1 MTPHSD
7 VRRGGFGLIG
17 GSGLTCLAGLSLDQ
31 QHHLETPYGSPSAPI
46 EGGHFHGY
54 PVYFLPRH
62 GIGHRLCPHEINYR
76 ANIDALRQLGVARII
91 GVNAVGGIGSGATTG
106 SIVIPDQLIDYTWG
120 RASTFAEAGAVNH
133 IDFTYPYSEPM
144 RAALARAA
152 RRIQLSVV
160 NGGVH
165 GIMQGPRLET
175 AAEINRLERDGCT
188 VVGMTGMP
196 EAALA
201 REAGIEYACVLLVVN
216 PAAGRSHET
225 ISMQAI
231 QQALTE
237 GMGRVLQ
244 LIGAY
249 LDDVHAAS

>member
-1 MTPHSD
+1 MTHSSPKI
-7 VRRGGFGLIG
+7 RSGGFGLIG
-17 GSGLTCLAGLSLDQ
+17 GSGLTCLAGLNLEQ
-31 QHHLETPYGSPSAPI
+31 QHQVETPYGSPSAPI
-46 EGGHFHGY
+46 EAGHFHDY

-76 ANIDALRQLGVARII
+76 ANIDAFRQMGVTRII
-91 GVNAVGGIGSGATTG
+91 GVNAVGGISSEAKTG

-120 RASTFAEAGAVNH
+120 REATFAEAGVVNH

-144 RAALARAA
+144 RAALERAA
-152 RRIQLSVV
+152 NRIHLPIV

-165 GIMQGPRLET
+165 GVMQGPRLET

-216 PAAGRSHET
+216 PAAGRSRET

-237 GMGRVLQ
+237 GMGRVLK

-249 LDDVHAAS
+249 LDAERD